1 MRLAPTKRRA
11 TTTTASRCR
20 RPSSSAGRDVT
31 FPRAPRAAPAST
43 RRSATSGVRPGM
55 EVPPAEDAV
64 RTSTA
69 TRPSARMRGPDVADR
84 LHARV
89 RDDLVAPPEPPAGH
103 VEPQVGDLVAE
114 VAVVEAGGD
123 EREHDEPDDHQPSEH
138 ADKPGDGRGT
148 EHRSGDGST
157 DDERRSEAGGEQ
169 VLHEPERPAPAG
181 RARLP
186 ARAGSRAHDARRCT
200 SPRVPSSARG
210 KDAGLI
216 GLLWRLRPRPR

>member
-1 MRLAPTKRRA
+1 
-11 TTTTASRCR
+11 
-20 RPSSSAGRDVT
+20 
-31 FPRAPRAAPAST
+31 
-43 RRSATSGVRPGM
+43 
-55 EVPPAEDAV
+55 
-64 RTSTA
+64 
-69 TRPSARMRGPDVADR
+69 MRGPDVVDR

-123 EREHDEPDDHQPSEH
+123 EREHDEPDDHQLLEH

-169 VLHEPERPAPAG
+169 VLHEPERPHPRVERGCRLAQDHALTMPDG
-181 RARLP
+181 AR
-186 ARAGSRAHDARRCT
+186 
-200 SPRVPSSARG
+200 PRVPSSARG